1 MFLINYVN
9 TKKFRKICPQRK
21 TFPSF
26 SLREGKNFTNIFQ
39 FNFFCHY
46 DTINSQKQKLP
57 QFP

>member
-9 TKKFRKICPQRK
+9 NRKSRKICPQTK
-21 TFPSF
+21 KFKSF
-26 SLREGKNFTNIFQ
+26 SLRQGKKFTNIFQ